1 MPADAP
7 PRWVTVR
14 KPFDYPWPGRAAIT
28 SFKEA
33 DLGEHLLKA
42 EVADFAVDG
51 GYAVEGKLDGS
62 ARSRKGGKGKRVRA
76 AKKKEPPAAATA
88 DSQPGAPVGDED
100 AADADRTADRP
111 AVDSDAG

>member
-14 KPFDYPWPGRAAIT
+14 NPFDYPWPGRAAIT
-28 SFKEA
+28 SFKDA

-42 EVADFAVDG
+42 EVADFAVEG

-76 AKKKEPPAAATA
+76 AKKKGKPAAKTA
-88 DSQPGAPVGDED
+88 DPQPGAPVGDQD
-100 AADADRTADRP
+100 APDADRPVDRP
-111 AVDSDAG
+111 VVASDAG